1 MGRGRRRTGLAL
13 AGVLGVLLVGVPTPA
28 GSTAAAPTAASAPA
42 PGAGAAFPRVAYV
55 AGAEDQLRDRL
66 EREPHRTL
74 FIEAHQRAEG
84 QDDAALGDHSIN
96 AQRDL
101 TRAAKWRA
109 FEYALDRTVV
119 GGAIVAFPSAAE
131 RLAAGRFA
139 ADVLAQVLPRSRL
152 AVDPPIG
159 GWDRD
164 ISTSEELINAAEA
177 FDLLVAG
184 GYPFGPGERAD
195 ATAPLAAATEELWT
209 NYTDLTTAN
218 GFAAL
223 HQNNH
228 RTKSGAAMA
237 TVALV
242 LADDRPAEQTRRW
255 FDTGAGLVDDV
266 VRHVLVTGDGAYAE
280 GPFYWRFTLLNLVPY
295 LAGWEQA
302 LGAEAWTTAGGRV
315 LPALAHHP
323 LFARTVRW
331 LVDLT
336 LPDGSLAPIDDGNPG
351 RSAPFGALPTARPPL
366 QGLAAEAA
374 WRWAEAPDPY
384 AVDGNVDLTV
394 ESIAAYDDGVSPAA
408 PDRSPTSFYVEGG
421 DAVLR
426 TSWRE
431 QATEAL
437 VLGEH
442 DTASEFG
449 RGPDGLGRWPQSH
462 EHADP
467 GAFLLHAHGQRLA
480 LDPGYLSFTE
490 HGDVNQPEDHNLVLV
505 DGHGPADYLQA
516 SVAWGDDPAGR
527 PPAEGQSTITA
538 TLDGDA
544 VDAAT
549 VVTAYR
555 GATVARRFV
564 LLSTPGADDGYLVVA
579 DRVDAPAGTDLT
591 WMLHGNGGGTS
602 GGTYQRRE
610 AGGTWTHGGARLTS
624 AIGSPSGAVALAE
637 QEGVHELAPSGR
649 ATHTALA
656 ATIEAAP
663 RPGRTAGADAV
674 QLLYPT
680 RSADGAPTVTTR
692 SDATGTTIELEDVAG
707 DRSVRV
713 VLAPD
718 GRLQVEERH
727 LDGRLRT
734 AWAEGVDELAPAGG
748 PAVVLGDPTD
758 AAPASALGL
767 HLGPGSVEELAPGT
781 TGPVVVR
788 APGAASWAGA
798 LDGACSATADG
809 ADALVVAAGAE
820 RRVRLG
826 DTGGRPAADPG
837 SDQRVEV
844 GSSVAL
850 DGSASCDPDATPVM
864 LRWELASAPAG
875 SAWRL
880 DGADTATPTLLA
892 DRAGPFRVRLVVT
905 DASGAR
911 SLEREV
917 VVIAGPPC
925 GDGVDGDLDG
935 LIDTDDPDCDGSAP
949 PPTTPSTTTTTGPPS
964 EPSEPRPAPAV
975 PVAGSPRYTG

>member
-1 MGRGRRRTGLAL
+1 MRRGRRRTGLAL
-13 AGVLGVLLVGVPTPA
+13 AGVLGALLVGVPTPA
-28 GSTAAAPTAASAPA
+28 GSIAAAPPAATAPA
-42 PGAGAAFPRVAYV
+42 PGAGRPFPRVAY
-55 AGAEDQLRDRL
+55 APGTEDQLRDRL

-74 FIEAHQRAEG
+74 FLEAHQRAEG
-84 QDDAALGDHSIN
+84 QDDRALGDHSIA

-109 FEYALDRTVV
+109 FEFALDRTVI
-119 GGAIVAFPSAAE
+119 GGAIVPFPSEAE
-131 RLAAGRFA
+131 RLAAGRVA
-139 ADVLAQVLPRSRL
+139 ADVLEQLLPRSRL

-164 ISTSEELINAAEA
+164 ISSSEELISAAEA

-184 GYPFGPGERAD
+184 GYPFDAAGREA
-195 ATAPLAAATEELWT
+195 ATAPLAAATDELWT

-242 LADDRPAEQTRRW
+242 LADDRPAAQTRRW

-323 LFARTVRW
+323 LVARTVRW
-331 LVDLT
+331 LGDLT

-351 RSAPFGALPTARPPL
+351 RSAPFGALPTSRPPL
-366 QGLAAEAA
+366 PGLAAEAA

-467 GAFLLHAHGQRLA
+467 GAFLLHAHGERLA

-579 DRVDAPAGTDLT
+579 EPDDAPAGADLT

-602 GGTYQRRE
+602 GAPTSGE
-610 AGGTWTHGGARLTS
+610 AGGTRTHGDARLTS
-624 AIGSPSGAVALAE
+624 DRVAVGRRGPRRA
-637 QEGVHELAPSGR
+637 GGR
-649 ATHTALA
+649 ARA
-656 ATIEAAP
+656 
-663 RPGRTAGADAV
+663 RPVGAGDAHRAGRHDRGRTSPRTVPRAPARCSSSTRTAR
-674 QLLYPT
+674 PT
-680 RSADGAPTVTTR
+680 APTVTTR
-692 SDATGTTIELEDVAG
+692 SDATGTTIELEDAAG
-707 DRSVRV
+707 DRSVQV
-713 VLAPD
+713 LLAPD
-718 GRLQVEERH
+718 GRLRIEERH
-727 LDGRLRT
+727 LDGRLRM
-734 AWAEGVDELAPAGG
+734 AWAEGVDELAPSGG
-748 PAVVLGDPTD
+748 PPSPSATRRRRPRRGARPPPRLGIGQVLAPAHRTRRRAGAGRRRLGRGARRRVLGH
-758 AAPASALGL
+758 ARRWR
-767 HLGPGSVEELAPGT
+767 
-781 TGPVVVR
+781 R
-788 APGAASWAGA
+788 APRGRGRRAAHPARRRRR
-798 LDGACSATADG
+798 
-809 ADALVVAAGAE
+809 AA
-820 RRVRLG
+820 
-826 DTGGRPAADPG
+826 GGRPGP
-837 SDQRVEV
+837 DQRVEV

-850 DGSASCDPDATPVM
+850 DGSASCDPDGTTTTM
-864 LRWELASAPAG
+864 RWELASAPPAAPGG
-875 SAWRL
+875 S
-880 DGADTATPTLLA
+880 TA
-892 DRAGPFRVRLVVT
+892 RAPPPHPARRSRRAFRVRLVAT
-905 DASGAR
+905 GASRRAR
-911 SLEREV
+911 SSWQAR
-917 VVIAGPPC
+917 
-925 GDGVDGDLDG
+925 
-935 LIDTDDPDCDGSAP
+935 
-949 PPTTPSTTTTTGPPS
+949 
-964 EPSEPRPAPAV
+964 
-975 PVAGSPRYTG
+975 